1 MTLKDLTLEI
11 TKKCP
16 MGCIL
21 CSSDGGEPL
30 SNEFKLSELKEIVIQ
45 AKSIGVSEISLSG
58 GEPLTYPYI
67 LDICEYIT
75 SLGINASLYTSGN
88 IFGNNNSLLP
98 VSVNYFLKLRDAG
111 VKKVVFSIHGSNPQI
126 HDKITGRR
134 ESFKNL
140 IESIRNARKADLY
153 IEAHFVPLRENFREL
168 PNIVSLLRKVG
179 LKSFHVLRF
188 VPQGRGELHK
198 DVLGLRPKEV
208 LELRKILEDIINKS
222 ELRIVVGAHYNCLGL
237 NNNTQC
243 TAGIEKAVI
252 RPDGF
257 VFPCVGMKRIKS
269 FIDRNNI
276 RDMRLEDIIDES
288 YGFTLLKT
296 ILIESKNN
304 SCHSCISEY
313 NCTNG
318 CIAQRIIAYG
328 NRDLRNDPHC
338 INKFD
343 MGSKFFSKNKVIDN
357 KIYSERENID
367 VRCY

>member
-1 MTLKDLTLEI
+1 MPLKDLTLEI

-30 SNEFKLSELKEIVIQ
+30 SNEFKLSELKNIANQ
-45 AKSIGVSEISLSG
+45 AKSIGVNEISLSG

-75 SLGINASLYTSGN
+75 NLGIDISLYTCGN
-88 IFGNNNSLLP
+88 IFDSNNSL
-98 VSVNYFLKLRDAG
+98 SSISENYFLKLRAAG
-111 VKKVVFSIHGSNPQI
+111 VNKIVFSIHGPNPEI

-140 IESIRNARKADLY
+140 IESIRNARKAHLN

-179 LKSFHVLRF
+179 IKSFHILRF

-237 NNNTQC
+237 NNNIQC

-288 YGFTLLKT
+288 YGFTLLKA
-296 ILIESKNN
+296 ILIENENN
-304 SCHSCISEY
+304 SCQSCISKY

-328 NRDLRNDPHC
+328 DRDLRNDPHC
-338 INKFD
+338 VIKSDLVNDFLA
-343 MGSKFFSKNKVIDN
+343 KNKVIGHR
-357 KIYSERENID
+357 IYAKEGIID
-367 VRCY
+367 V